1 MKVVWMPL
9 ANKQL
14 RKIARYVRKEFGS
27 NVRDKF
33 LQDVQEI
40 NNIIGVNPNVGNPE
54 LFALPRRLLLVR
66 TRMRLLV
73 PFPTIGLP

>member
-40 NNIIGVNPNVGNPE
+40 NNIIGVNPKCWKDRA
-54 LFALPRRLLLVR
+54 FA
-66 TRMRLLV
+66 
-73 PFPTIGLP
+73 